1 MWVVFQLKGGMKLAV
16 GIIYMNPEN
25 SGNEELDQS
34 IADKIVLEGKI
45 LQNKGMNILLIGDFN
60 GHIGEDMLKGGGIL
74 NNNGKHFIEIS
85 NSLKLSIANCCNVC
99 KGSWTWN
106 RGTER
111 SIIDYLLVDKDL
123 ENNMIEMEIDEDANL
138 TIGSDH
144 NWISA
149 KLKVETIL
157 LHNRTTHRHG
167 ILIKTQ
173 IGIYLE
179 TNWIMIWQD
188 GVT

>member
-1 MWVVFQLKGGMKLAV
+1 MGQRYRK
-16 GIIYMNPEN
+16 E
-25 SGNEELDQS
+25 
-34 IADKIVLEGKI
+34 
-45 LQNKGMNILLIGDFN
+45 
-60 GHIGEDMLKGGGIL
+60 H
-74 NNNGKHFIEIS
+74 
-85 NSLKLSIANCCNVC
+85 
-99 KGSWTWN
+99 N
-106 RGTER
+106 R
-111 SIIDYLLVDKDL
+111 LLVDKDL

-138 TIGSDH
+138 TIGSDD

-179 TNWIMIWQD
+179 TN
-188 GVT
+188 